1 MFVCLKRTTRPNC
14 DSCEEER
21 RTNSAVVVLGMER
34 GIGERQG
41 EECILGIIA
50 IW

>member
-14 DSCEEER
+14 DSCEGKR
-21 RTNSAVVVLGMER
+21 RANSAAVVPGRER
-34 GIGERQG
+34 GIGERQR
-41 EECILGIIA
+41 EQCIHGTIA